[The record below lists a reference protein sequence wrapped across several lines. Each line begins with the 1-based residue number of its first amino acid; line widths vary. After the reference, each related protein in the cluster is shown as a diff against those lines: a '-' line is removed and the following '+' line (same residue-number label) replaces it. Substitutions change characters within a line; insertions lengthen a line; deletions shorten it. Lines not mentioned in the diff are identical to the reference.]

1 MREIDGVLVL
11 QGMEYREGE
20 IAREVARAPIFVADF
35 DFREHEITKKI
46 INQKTLN
53 IMITNLNLMEGQEDL
68 RIVEHLDMQKLP
80 ESVQQMLSLASTP
93 EEQDILLM
101 ATLAAA
107 SACVP
112 NLYFT
117 YGPTGKKY
125 YANLQCFI
133 LAAAA
138 SGKGIANQ
146 ALEMVRVIDEQYPML
161 IAGDSTL
168 PAWYKALEEQ
178 GGCGYM
184 HESEGSVIT
193 DIWKS
198 GAANY
203 NTALR
208 KAAEH
213 EPISRNRVKGASEI
227 KDPRL
232 SMLLTGTFGQYK
244 ALVPSVENGYFSRL
258 LTVVIKGTNGFDKR
272 YVCSKGGQSAIPKIV
287 GQRLLRVYE
296 QLTQSQEREWS
307 LTKSQKERLGEHLET
322 EYGTLIG
329 LLGDNFH
336 SAVIRVAVQIERIA
350 MILSALRIQSTE
362 YRTQTELNSDEM
374 DEESRIISGK
384 TDEAKSGD
392 KNIAERRNILVCRD
406 EDYETAE
413 MIGNKMLMHMAAAYR
428 MIDGDAQE
436 CVPEIKPIDQRKV
449 VFEQLKTEY
458 NHGDLAEEAKRQGIS
473 KRTVERWNLIWI
485 ENGLVEKTNHG
496 QYRKVA

>member
-1 MREIDGVLVL
+1 MKEFQKL
-11 QGMEYREGE
+11 
-20 IAREVARAPIFVADF
+20 
-35 DFREHEITKKI
+35 
-46 INQKTLN
+46 NQ
-53 IMITNLNLMEGQEDL
+53 EGQEDL

-80 ESVQQMLSLASTP
+80 ESIQQMLSLASTP
-93 EEQDILLM
+93 EEQDIILM

-112 NLYFT
+112 NLFFT

-198 GAANY
+198 SAANY

-213 EPISRNRVKGASEI
+213 EAISRNRCKGASEI
-227 KDPRL
+227 KCPKL

-258 LTVVIKGTNGFDKR
+258 LTVVIRGTNPFDKR
-272 YVCSKGGQSAIPKIV
+272 FVSSKGGQSAVPKIV
-287 GQRLLRVYE
+287 GNRLLRTYE
-296 QLTQSQEREWS
+296 NLMNAGEREWS
-307 LTKSQKERLGEHLET
+307 LTDTQKERLGEHLET

-336 SAVIRVAVQIERIA
+336 SVVIRMAVQIERIA
-350 MILSALRIQSTE
+350 MILTAMRMTSSLTPDNIRME
-362 YRTQTELNSDEM
+362 CSD
-374 DEESRIISGK
+374 D
-384 TDEAKSGD
+384 
-392 KNIAERRNILVCRD
+392 
-406 EDYETAE
+406 DYSTAE
-413 MIGNKMLMHMAAAYR
+413 IIGNRLLLHMAAAYR
-428 MIDGDAQE
+428 LIDGDAQDI
-436 CVPEIKPIDQRKV
+436 VPDIKPLDQRTILLAALP
-449 VFEQLKTEY
+449 EEY
-458 NHGDLAEEAKRQGIS
+458 ESKKLYSEAQSQGVCV
-473 KRTVERWNLIWI
+473 RTATRWNDYWQQQ
-485 ENGLVEKTNHG
+485 GLVQKIRHG
-496 QYRKVA
+496 CYKKVA

>member
-1 MREIDGVLVL
+1 
-11 QGMEYREGE
+11 
-20 IAREVARAPIFVADF
+20 
-35 DFREHEITKKI
+35 
-46 INQKTLN
+46 
-53 IMITNLNLMEGQEDL
+53 MIQNLNSSEGQENL

-80 ESVQQMLSLASTP
+80 ESVQQMISLASTP
-93 EEQDILLM
+93 EEQDIILM

-112 NLYFT
+112 NMYFR

-146 ALEMVRVIDEQYPML
+146 ALEMVRVIDEQHPML

-168 PAWYKALEEQ
+168 AAWYKALEAQ
-178 GGCGYM
+178 GGVGYM

-193 DIWKS
+193 DIWKAS
-198 GAANY
+198 AANY

-213 EPISRNRVKGASEI
+213 EAISRNRVKGASEI
-227 KDPRL
+227 KCPKL

-258 LTVVIKGTNGFDKR
+258 LTVVIRGTNGFDKR
-272 YVCSKGGQSAIPKIV
+272 YVRSKGGQSAVPQMV
-287 GQRLLRVYE
+287 GNRLLRTYE
-296 QLTQSQEREWS
+296 ALMEGDEREWS
-307 LTKSQKERLGEHLET
+307 LTDAQKERLGEHLET
-322 EYGTLIG
+322 EYATLIE

-336 SAVIRVAVQIERIA
+336 SAVIRMAVQIERIA
-350 MILSALRIQSTE
+350 MVLTAMRGI
-362 YRTQTELNSDEM
+362 
-374 DEESRIISGK
+374 ESRILSGK
-384 TDEAKSGD
+384 TDETLYCS
-392 KNIAERRNILVCRD
+392 D

-413 MIGNKMLMHMAAAYR
+413 MIGNKMLLHMATAYR

-436 CVPEIKPIDQRKV
+436 VVPEIKPIDQRKV
-449 VFEQLKTEY
+449 LLEQLKSTFERKELI
-458 NHGDLAEEAKRQGIS
+458 HEAKTQGVS
-473 KRTVERWNLIWI
+473 ERTAERWNDKWQEEGIVIKL
-485 ENGLVEKTNHG
+485 EHG
-496 QYRKVA
+496 RYRKVG

>member
-1 MREIDGVLVL
+1 ML
-11 QGMEYREGE
+11 
-20 IAREVARAPIFVADF
+20 
-35 DFREHEITKKI
+35 
-46 INQKTLN
+46 
-53 IMITNLNLMEGQEDL
+53 TNLNSKEGQEDL
-68 RIVEHLDMQKLP
+68 RIVEHLDTQKLP

-93 EEQDILLM
+93 EEQDIILM

-112 NLYFT
+112 NLYFR

-146 ALEMVRVIDEQYPML
+146 ALEMIRVIDEQYPLL

-168 PAWYKALEEQ
+168 AAFYKALAEQ
-178 GGCGYM
+178 NGVGYL

-193 DIWKS
+193 DIWKTS
-198 GAANY
+198 AANY

-227 KDPRL
+227 KNPRL

-258 LTVVIKGTNGFDKR
+258 LTVVIKGTNPFDKR
-272 YVCSKGGQSAIPKIV
+272 YVSSKGGQSAVPKII
-287 GQRLLRVYE
+287 GQRLLRTYE
-296 QLTQSQEREWS
+296 ALMNAGEREWS
-307 LTKSQKERLGEHLET
+307 LTDAQKERLGEHLAT

-336 SAVIRVAVQIERIA
+336 SAVIRMAVQIERMA
-350 MILSALRIQSTE
+350 MVLSAMRLEPSVISHQYSAF
-362 YRTQTELNSDEM
+362 LCSD
-374 DEESRIISGK
+374 
-384 TDEAKSGD
+384 A
-392 KNIAERRNILVCRD
+392 
-406 EDYETAE
+406 DYQTAE
-413 MIGNKMLMHMAAAYR
+413 IIGNRILLHMAAAYR
-428 MIDGDAQE
+428 LIDGDAQE
-436 CVPEIKPIDQRKV
+436 VVPEIKPIDQRKV
-449 VFEQLKTEY
+449 LFEQMKSEY
-458 NHGDLAEEAKRQGIS
+458 KLQELISEAKSQGIS
-473 KRTVERWNLIWI
+473 RATVIRWNDAWQEQGMVSKI
-485 ENGLVEKTNHG
+485 EYGH
-496 QYRKVA
+496 YRKAC

>member
-1 MREIDGVLVL
+1 ML
-11 QGMEYREGE
+11 
-20 IAREVARAPIFVADF
+20 
-35 DFREHEITKKI
+35 K
-46 INQKTLN
+46 
-53 IMITNLNLMEGQEDL
+53 NLNLMEGQENL
-68 RIVEHLDMQKLP
+68 RIVKHLDMQKLP

-93 EEQDILLM
+93 EEQDIILM

-112 NLYFT
+112 KMYFT

-146 ALEMVRVIDEQYPML
+146 VLEMVRVIDEQYPML

-168 PAWYKALEEQ
+168 AAFYKALEEQ

-193 DIWKS
+193 DIWKNA
-198 GAANY
+198 AANY

-227 KDPRL
+227 KNPRL

-244 ALVPSVENGYFSRL
+244 ALVPNVENGYFSRL
-258 LTVVIKGTNGFDKR
+258 LTVVIRGTNPFDKR
-272 YVCSKGGQSAIPKIV
+272 YVSSKGGQSAVPKIV

-296 QLTQSQEREWS
+296 SLLCGGEREWS
-307 LTKSQKERLGEHLET
+307 LTEAQKERLGEHLET
-322 EYGTLIG
+322 EYGTLIS

-336 SAVIRVAVQIERIA
+336 SAVVRMAVQIERIA
-350 MILSALRIQSTE
+350 MVLSVLRAQSTDRFQVDLRIQTE
-362 YRTQTELNSDEM
+362 FLC
-374 DEESRIISGK
+374 
-384 TDEAKSGD
+384 A
-392 KNIAERRNILVCRD
+392 D
-406 EDYETAE
+406 EDYEAAE
-413 MIGNKMLMHMAAAYR
+413 IIGNKMLMHMAAAYR

-449 VFEQLKTEY
+449 VFEQLKAEY

-473 KRTVERWNLIWI
+473 KRTIERWNLIWI

>member
-1 MREIDGVLVL
+1 ML
-11 QGMEYREGE
+11 
-20 IAREVARAPIFVADF
+20 
-35 DFREHEITKKI
+35 K
-46 INQKTLN
+46 
-53 IMITNLNLMEGQEDL
+53 NLNSMEGQEDL

-93 EEQDILLM
+93 EEQDIILM

-146 ALEMVRVIDEQYPML
+146 ALEMARVIDEQYPML

-168 PAWYKALEEQ
+168 PAFYKALEEQ
-178 GGCGYM
+178 GGSGYM

-193 DIWKS
+193 DIWKGS
-198 GAANY
+198 AANY

-213 EPISRNRVKGASEI
+213 EPISRNRCKGASEI
-227 KDPRL
+227 KSPRL

-258 LTVVIKGTNGFDKR
+258 LTVVIRGTNPFDKR
-272 YVCSKGGQSAIPKIV
+272 YVSSKGGQSAVPKIV
-287 GQRLLRVYE
+287 GNRLLRTYE
-296 QLTQSQEREWS
+296 NLMNAGEREWS
-307 LTKSQKERLGEHLET
+307 LTDAQKERLGEHLET
-322 EYGTLIG
+322 EYGTLIS

-336 SAVIRVAVQIERIA
+336 SAVIRMAVQIERIA
-350 MILSALRIQSTE
+350 MILTALRMTSSLTPDNIRLE
-362 YRTQTELNSDEM
+362 CSD
-374 DEESRIISGK
+374 D
-384 TDEAKSGD
+384 
-392 KNIAERRNILVCRD
+392 
-406 EDYETAE
+406 DYSTAE
-413 MIGNKMLMHMAAAYR
+413 IIGNRLLLHMSAAYR
-428 MIDGDAQE
+428 LIDGDAQDI
-436 CVPEIKPIDQRKV
+436 VPDIKPLDQRRV
-449 VFEQLKTEY
+449 LFNQLKPEY
-458 NHGDLAEEAKRQGIS
+458 NHKELISEAKSQGVSI
-473 KRTVERWNLIWI
+473 RTAERWNLNWI
-485 ENGLVEKTNHG
+485 ADGMVKKWHHG
-496 QYRKVA
+496 EYKKVG

>member
-1 MREIDGVLVL
+1 
-11 QGMEYREGE
+11 
-20 IAREVARAPIFVADF
+20 
-35 DFREHEITKKI
+35 
-46 INQKTLN
+46 
-53 IMITNLNLMEGQEDL
+53 MIKDLNLMEGQEDL
-68 RIVEHLDMQKLP
+68 RIVEHLDMHKLP
-80 ESVQQMLSLASTP
+80 ESVQQMVALASTP
-93 EEQDILLM
+93 EEQDIILM

-112 NLYFT
+112 NLYFA

-168 PAWYKALEEQ
+168 PAFYKALEEQ

-198 GAANY
+198 SAANY
-203 NTALR
+203 NTVLR

-227 KDPRL
+227 KNPRL

-258 LTVVIKGTNGFDKR
+258 LTVVVRGTNPFDKR
-272 YVCSKGGQSAIPKIV
+272 YVSSKGGQSVIPKQV
-287 GQRLLRVYE
+287 GLRLLRTYE
-296 QLTQSQEREWS
+296 QLMNAGEREWS
-307 LTKSQKERLGEHLET
+307 LTDAQKERLGEHLET

-336 SAVIRVAVQIERIA
+336 SAVVRMAVQIERMA
-350 MILSALRIQSTE
+350 MVLTAMRIQNTE
-362 YRTQTELNSDEM
+362 YRIQTESDSELM
-374 DEESRIISGK
+374 NEK
-384 TDEAKSGD
+384 
-392 KNIAERRNILVCRD
+392 ILCTD

-413 MIGNKMLMHMAAAYR
+413 MIGNKMLLHMAAAYR
-428 MIDGDAQE
+428 MIDGDAQDV
-436 CVPEIKPIDQRKV
+436 VPEIKPLDQRKV
-449 VFEQLKTEY
+449 LFEQLKPEY
-458 NHGDLAEEAKRQGIS
+458 KLQELITEAKSQGIS
-473 KRTVERWNLIWI
+473 RATVIRWNDAWQEQGMVSKI
-485 ENGLVEKTNHG
+485 EYGH
-496 QYRKVA
+496 YRKAC

>member
-1 MREIDGVLVL
+1 
-11 QGMEYREGE
+11 
-20 IAREVARAPIFVADF
+20 
-35 DFREHEITKKI
+35 
-46 INQKTLN
+46 
-53 IMITNLNLMEGQEDL
+53 MIKNLNSMEGQEDL

-80 ESVQQMLSLASTP
+80 ERVQQMISLASTA
-93 EEQDILLM
+93 EEKDIILM

-112 NLYFT
+112 NLYFR

-161 IAGDSTL
+161 VAGDSTL
-168 PAWYKALEEQ
+168 AAFYKALEER

-193 DIWKS
+193 DIWRTA
-198 GAANY
+198 AANY

-213 EPISRNRVKGASEI
+213 EAISRNRCTGSSEI
-227 KDPRL
+227 KNPRL

-258 LTVVIKGTNGFDKR
+258 LTVVIRDTHPFDKR
-272 YVCSKGGQSAIPKIV
+272 YVSSKGGQSAIPRIV
-287 GQRLLRVYE
+287 GQHLLRTYE
-296 QLTQSQEREWS
+296 ALMEGGEREWS
-307 LTKSQKERLGEHLET
+307 LTDAQKERLGEHLET

-336 SAVIRVAVQIERIA
+336 SAVVRMAVQIERIA
-350 MILSALRIQSTE
+350 MVLSTMRGGVSE
-362 YRTQTELNSDEM
+362 YYSDE
-374 DEESRIISGK
+374 
-384 TDEAKSGD
+384 TDVALYC
-392 KNIAERRNILVCRD
+392 AD
-406 EDYETAE
+406 EDYEAAE
-413 MIGNKMLMHMAAAYR
+413 MIGNKLLLHMASAYR

-436 CVPEIKPIDQRKV
+436 VVPEIKPLDQRKV
-449 VFEQLKTEY
+449 LFEQLKPEY
-458 NHGDLAEEAKRQGIS
+458 KLQELITEAKSQGIS
-473 KRTVERWNLIWI
+473 RATVIRWNDAWQEQGMVSKI
-485 ENGLVEKTNHG
+485 EYGH
-496 QYRKVA
+496 YRKAC

>member
-1 MREIDGVLVL
+1 
-11 QGMEYREGE
+11 
-20 IAREVARAPIFVADF
+20 
-35 DFREHEITKKI
+35 
-46 INQKTLN
+46 
-53 IMITNLNLMEGQEDL
+53 MEGQEDL

-80 ESVQQMLSLASTP
+80 ESVQQMISLASTP
-93 EEQDILLM
+93 EEQDIILM

-146 ALEMVRVIDEQYPML
+146 ALEMARVVDEQYPML

-168 PAWYKALEEQ
+168 AAFYKALEEQ

-227 KDPRL
+227 KNPRL

-258 LTVVIKGTNGFDKR
+258 LTVVIRGANGFDKR
-272 YVCSKGGQSAIPKIV
+272 YVKSKGGQSAIPKIV
-287 GQRLLRVYE
+287 GKRLLRTYE
-296 QLTQSQEREWS
+296 TLMNGSEREWS
-307 LTKSQKERLGEHLET
+307 LTDEQKERLGEHLET

-329 LLGDNFH
+329 LLGENFH
-336 SAVIRVAVQIERIA
+336 SAVIRMAVQIERIA
-350 MILSALRIQSTE
+350 MILTAMRGINGECHSPATE
-362 YRTQTELNSDEM
+362 
-374 DEESRIISGK
+374 EE
-384 TDEAKSGD
+384 SGD
-392 KNIAERRNILVCRD
+392 KNIAEGRNTLFCTD

-413 MIGNKMLMHMAAAYR
+413 MIGNKMLLHMAAAYR

-436 CVPEIKPIDQRKV
+436 VVPEIKPLDQRKV
-449 VFEQLKTEY
+449 LFEQLKANYERKELI
-458 NHGDLAEEAKRQGIS
+458 HEAKTQGIS
-473 KRTVERWNLIWI
+473 ERTAERWNDKWQEEGIVIKL
-485 ENGLVEKTNHG
+485 EHG
-496 QYRKVA
+496 RYRKVG

>member
-1 MREIDGVLVL
+1 ML
-11 QGMEYREGE
+11 
-20 IAREVARAPIFVADF
+20 
-35 DFREHEITKKI
+35 K
-46 INQKTLN
+46 
-53 IMITNLNLMEGQEDL
+53 NLNLTEEQENL
-68 RIVEHLDMQKLP
+68 RIVEHLDMHKLP
-80 ESVQQMLSLASTP
+80 ESVQQMISLASTP
-93 EEQDILLM
+93 EEQDIILM

-168 PAWYKALEEQ
+168 PAFYKAIEEQ

-193 DIWKS
+193 DIWKNS
-198 GAANY
+198 AANY

-227 KDPRL
+227 KNPRL

-258 LTVVIKGTNGFDKR
+258 LTVVIRGTNPFDKR
-272 YVCSKGGQSAIPKIV
+272 YVSSKGGQSVIPRIV
-287 GQRLLRVYE
+287 GQRLLRTYE
-296 QLTQSQEREWS
+296 QLMNAGEREWS
-307 LTKSQKERLGEHLET
+307 LTDAQKERLGEHLET
-322 EYGTLIG
+322 EYDTLIG
-329 LLGDNFH
+329 LLGENFH
-336 SAVIRVAVQIERIA
+336 SAVVRMAVQIERMA
-350 MILSALRIQSTE
+350 MVLTAMRVQNTE
-362 YRTQTELNSDEM
+362 YRVQNTEYRIQTESDSELM
-374 DEESRIISGK
+374 NEK
-384 TDEAKSGD
+384 
-392 KNIAERRNILVCRD
+392 ILCAD

-413 MIGNKMLMHMAAAYR
+413 MIGNKMLLHMASAYR
-428 MIDGDAQE
+428 MIDGDAQDV
-436 CVPEIKPIDQRKV
+436 VPEIKPLDQRKV
-449 VFEQLKTEY
+449 LFEQLKGEY
-458 NHGDLAEEAKRQGIS
+458 SHGDLAEEAKRQGVS
-473 KRTVERWNLIWI
+473 KRTVERWNLSWI
-485 ENGLVEKTNHG
+485 EIGIVEKTNHG

>member
-1 MREIDGVLVL
+1 
-11 QGMEYREGE
+11 
-20 IAREVARAPIFVADF
+20 
-35 DFREHEITKKI
+35 
-46 INQKTLN
+46 
-53 IMITNLNLMEGQEDL
+53 MIKDLNLMEGQEDL
-68 RIVEHLDMQKLP
+68 RIVEHLDMHKLP
-80 ESVQQMLSLASTP
+80 ESVQQMISLASTP
-93 EEQDILLM
+93 EEQDIILM

-112 NLYFT
+112 NLYFA

-168 PAWYKALEEQ
+168 AAFYKALEQ
-178 GGCGYM
+178 QDGCGYM

-198 GAANY
+198 SAANY

-227 KDPRL
+227 KNPRL

-258 LTVVIKGTNGFDKR
+258 LTVVIRGTNPFDKR
-272 YVCSKGGQSAIPKIV
+272 YVSSKGGQSVIPKIV
-287 GQRLLRVYE
+287 GQRLLRTYE
-296 QLTQSQEREWS
+296 QLMNAGEREWS
-307 LTKSQKERLGEHLET
+307 LTDAQKERLGEHLET

-336 SAVIRVAVQIERIA
+336 SAVVRMAVQIERTA
-350 MILSALRIQSTE
+350 MILTAMRIQNTE
-362 YRTQTELNSDEM
+362 YRIQTKSNSELMNE
-374 DEESRIISGK
+374 K
-384 TDEAKSGD
+384 
-392 KNIAERRNILVCRD
+392 ILCTD

-413 MIGNKMLMHMAAAYR
+413 MIGNKMLLHMAAAYR
-428 MIDGDAQE
+428 MIDGDAQDV
-436 CVPEIKPIDQRKV
+436 VPEIKPLDQRKV
-449 VFEQLKTEY
+449 LFEQLKTEY
-458 NHGDLAEEAKRQGIS
+458 SHGDLAEEAKRQGVS
-473 KRTVERWNLIWI
+473 KRTVERWNLSWI
-485 ENGLVEKTNHG
+485 EIGLVEKTNHG

>member
-1 MREIDGVLVL
+1 ML
-11 QGMEYREGE
+11 
-20 IAREVARAPIFVADF
+20 
-35 DFREHEITKKI
+35 
-46 INQKTLN
+46 
-53 IMITNLNLMEGQEDL
+53 TNLNWMEGQEDL
-68 RIVEHLDMQKLP
+68 RIVEHLDSSSLP
-80 ESVQQMLSLASTP
+80 ESVQQMISLASTP
-93 EEQDILLM
+93 EEQDIILM

-112 NLYFT
+112 NLFFT

-146 ALEMVRVIDEQYPML
+146 ALEMVRVIDEQHPML

-168 PAWYKALEEQ
+168 AAFYKALEEQ

-198 GAANY
+198 SAANY

-213 EPISRNRVKGASEI
+213 EPISRNRVKSASEI
-227 KDPRL
+227 KNPRL

-258 LTVVIKGTNGFDKR
+258 LTVVIRGTNPFDKR
-272 YVCSKGGQSAIPKIV
+272 YVSSKGGQSAIPKIV
-287 GQRLLRVYE
+287 GQRMLLTYE
-296 QLTQSQEREWS
+296 NLMNAGEREWS
-307 LTKSQKERLGEHLET
+307 LTEAQKERLGEHLET

-336 SAVIRVAVQIERIA
+336 SAVVRMAVQIERMA
-350 MILSALRIQSTE
+350 MVLTAMRGESGESDSPEKEESNRILSGTINKTL
-362 YRTQTELNSDEM
+362 YCSD
-374 DEESRIISGK
+374 S
-384 TDEAKSGD
+384 
-392 KNIAERRNILVCRD
+392 
-406 EDYETAE
+406 DYETAE
-413 MIGNKMLMHMAAAYR
+413 IIGNKLLLHMAAAYR
-428 MIDGDAQE
+428 MIDGDAQDV
-436 CVPEIKPIDQRKV
+436 VPEIKPLDQRKV
-449 VFEQLKTEY
+449 LFELLKPEY
-458 NHGDLAEEAKRQGIS
+458 KLQ
-473 KRTVERWNLIWI
+473 
-485 ENGLVEKTNHG
+485 
-496 QYRKVA
+496 

>member
-1 MREIDGVLVL
+1 ML
-11 QGMEYREGE
+11 
-20 IAREVARAPIFVADF
+20 
-35 DFREHEITKKI
+35 K
-46 INQKTLN
+46 
-53 IMITNLNLMEGQEDL
+53 NLNLTEGEEDL

-93 EEQDILLM
+93 EEQDIILM

-146 ALEMVRVIDEQYPML
+146 ALEMVRVVDEQYPML

-168 PAWYKALEEQ
+168 AAFYKALEEQ
-178 GGCGYM
+178 GGAGYL

-193 DIWKS
+193 DIWKTS
-198 GAANY
+198 AANY

-227 KDPRL
+227 RNPRL
-232 SMLLTGTFGQYK
+232 SMLLTGTFKQYR

-258 LTVVIKGTNGFDKR
+258 LTVVIRGTNGFDKR
-272 YVCSKGGQSAIPKIV
+272 YVSTKGGQSAIPKIV
-287 GQRLLRVYE
+287 GKRLLRTYE
-296 QLTQSQEREWS
+296 TLMNAGEREWS
-307 LTKSQKERLGEHLET
+307 LTENQKEQLGEHLET

-329 LLGDNFH
+329 LLGENFH
-336 SAVIRVAVQIERIA
+336 SAVIRMAVQIERMA
-350 MILSALRIQSTE
+350 MVLSAMRGNMPESDSGLIDGEIPAFNAGSMDKVSRLPDGTRDETE
-362 YRTQTELNSDEM
+362 
-374 DEESRIISGK
+374 
-384 TDEAKSGD
+384 GD
-392 KNIAERRNILVCRD
+392 KDRPRLVDTICCRDGLVDTIYCSD

-413 MIGNKMLMHMAAAYR
+413 IIGNKMLLHMAAAYR
-428 MIDGDAQE
+428 MIDGDAQDV
-436 CVPEIKPIDQRKV
+436 VPDIKPLDQRTILLAALP
-449 VFEQLKTEY
+449 EEY
-458 NHGDLAEEAKRQGIS
+458 ESKKLFAEAQSQGICI
-473 KRTVERWNLIWI
+473 RTATRWNEYWQ
-485 ENGLVEKTNHG
+485 EHGLVQKIRHG
-496 QYRKVA
+496 YYRKIA

>member
-1 MREIDGVLVL
+1 
-11 QGMEYREGE
+11 MEE
-20 IAREVARAPIFVADF
+20 
-35 DFREHEITKKI
+35 
-46 INQKTLN
+46 
-53 IMITNLNLMEGQEDL
+53 QEDL

-80 ESVQQMLSLASTP
+80 ESLQSMISLASTP
-93 EEQDILLM
+93 EERDIILM

-107 SACVP
+107 SACMP

-168 PAWYKALEEQ
+168 AAFYKALEEQ
-178 GGCGYM
+178 NGCGYM

-193 DIWKS
+193 DIWKTS
-198 GAANY
+198 AANY
-203 NTALR
+203 NTVLR

-227 KDPRL
+227 KNPRL

-258 LTVVIKGTNGFDKR
+258 LTVVIRSTNGFDKR
-272 YVCSKGGQSAIPKIV
+272 YVSSKGGQNATPKIV
-287 GQRLLRVYE
+287 GNQLLRTHE
-296 QLTQSQEREWS
+296 TLMNAGEREWS
-307 LTKSQKERLGEHLET
+307 LTDAQKERLGEHLET

-336 SAVIRVAVQIERIA
+336 SAVIRMAVQIERIA
-350 MILSALRIQSTE
+350 MILTAMRGPSSITS
-362 YRTQTELNSDEM
+362 ELNSDTPLLCA
-374 DEESRIISGK
+374 D
-384 TDEAKSGD
+384 T
-392 KNIAERRNILVCRD
+392 
-406 EDYETAE
+406 DYETAE
-413 MIGNKMLMHMAAAYR
+413 IIGNKLLLHMAAAYR
-428 MIDGDAQE
+428 LIDGDAQDI
-436 CVPEIKPIDQRKV
+436 VPEIKPLDQRKV
-449 VFEQLKTEY
+449 LFDQLRPEYKLQELISEAKTQGVSRRSAIRWNDSWQENGMVLKTDY
-458 NHGDLAEEAKRQGIS
+458 GHYK
-473 KRTVERWNLIWI
+473 
-485 ENGLVEKTNHG
+485 
-496 QYRKVA
+496 KVG